1 MPGEFDWLVTW
12 PDDEGKISFA
22 DFMDRYAA
30 LENADELAK
39 SGCDFVPAVFAS
51 YAGTMLDVRPAFASL
66 DPGEKVA
73 PELFVTKTLPT
84 FGGFDFSGVDADV
97 LKKVQEEI
105 RSNQNVRRIILDG
118 CIRSRKG
125 ESEAAVEAWA
135 RAAKR
140 HANDT
145 MLVERLEHLKTNGEV
160 FYKLGKPAMAARCY
174 EIMAQIRPND
184 PVPVF
189 NFGVC
194 AQRLGKADLA
204 EKAFERARKLDEARK
219 SPAKTAGDRCE

>member
-1 MPGEFDWLVTW
+1 VLWMPGEFDWLVTW
-12 PDDEGKISFA
+12 PADGRKVAFA

-30 LENADELAK
+30 LENADELTKA
-39 SGCDFVPAVFAS
+39 GCDSVPAVFAS
-51 YAGTMLDVRPAFASL
+51 YVGEVRDVRPAFAAL
-66 DPGEKVA
+66 GPDEKVA

-84 FGGFDFSGVDADV
+84 FDGFDFAGLDADV
-97 LKKVQEEI
+97 SKKLQDEI
-105 RSNQNVRRIILDG
+105 RSHQNVRRVILEG

-135 RAAKR
+135 KAAQR

-160 FYKLGKPAMAARCY
+160 FYKLGKAAMAARCY
-174 EIMAQIRPND
+174 EVMAQIRPND

-189 NFGVC
+189 NYGVC
-194 AQRLGKADLA
+194 AQRLGKKELA
-204 EKAFERARKLDEARK
+204 EKAFERARKLD
-219 SPAKTAGDRCE
+219 AGRQANRDRLR